1 MINFEKINIEL
12 IDVIVEITNSNPDY
26 NQIENGISTRSI
38 DEIKKEYFD
47 TSNQSETY
55 FIKLDDTYIGLID
68 FLEHNPRDGF
78 PWLGLLMIHR
88 DYQGYGFGS
97 NAFILFEENIKIKG
111 IPSIR
116 LGILPK
122 NASAKSF
129 WKSHGFDYVENKT
142 STNGLEVEIYE
153 KKYKN

>member
-1 MINFEKINIEL
+1 MINFEKINIER

-26 NQIENGISTRSI
+26 NQMENGFSTRSI
-38 DEIKKEYFD
+38 DVIKQEYFD

-55 FIKLDDTYIGLID
+55 FIKLDDTYIGLIN
-68 FLEHNPRDGF
+68 FLENNPRDGF

-97 NAFILFEENIKIKG
+97 NAFLSFEESIKLKG
-111 IPSIR
+111 ITSLR

-122 NASAKSF
+122 NDSAKSF
-129 WKSHGFDYVENKT
+129 WKSHGFQYVENKT
-142 STNGLEVEIYE
+142 STNGIEVEVYE
-153 KKYKN
+153 KNYSN